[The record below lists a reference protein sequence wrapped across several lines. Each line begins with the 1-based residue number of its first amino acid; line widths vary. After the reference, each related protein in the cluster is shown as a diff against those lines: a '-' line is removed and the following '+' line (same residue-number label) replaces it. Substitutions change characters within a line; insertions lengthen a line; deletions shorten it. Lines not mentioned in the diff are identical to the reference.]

1 VNEAIARGMRAQ
13 MARLRASG
21 DRRIG
26 WKVGFN
32 DPAAQRRFGLG
43 GTIVGHL
50 VAGRVLD
57 SGASCTLP
65 PGARG
70 MVEVEI
76 ALVMGAEVA
85 PDASL
90 AEAHAAIARLVP
102 ALEVVDFSRPADSL
116 EVILGHDVFHEAVV
130 FGAPGRTGA
139 SLEGVEARG
148 SKNGEPAGT
157 GDLGLVPADL
167 GEVPLRIAELVAPY
181 GERVRAGDRIIAG
194 ALFKPIQVAPGDEV
208 RAEIPPLG
216 RVAVRIA

>member
-1 VNEAIARGMRAQ
+1 MSDAIERGMRAQ

-32 DPAAQRRFGLG
+32 DPAAQRRFGLA

-50 VAGRVLD
+50 LAGRVVE
-57 SGASCTLP
+57 SGASYTLP

-76 ALVMGAEVA
+76 ALLMGADVA
-85 PDASL
+85 PGATLDQ
-90 AEAHAAIARLVP
+90 AEAAIVRLVP
-102 ALEVVDFSRPADSL
+102 ALEIVDFSRPADSV
-116 EVILGHDVFHEAVV
+116 EAILGHDVFHEAVV
-130 FGAPGRTGA
+130 FGGPGRSGA
-139 SLEGVEARG
+139 SLTGVTARG
-148 SKNGEPAGT
+148 TKNGDPAGT
-157 GDLGLVPADL
+157 GDLGLVPAEL
-167 GEVPLRIAELVAPY
+167 GEVPLRIAQLVAPY
-181 GERVRAGDRIIAG
+181 GEGVRAGDRIIAG
-194 ALFKPIQVAPGDEV
+194 ALFPPIPVAAGDEI